1 MTESKVKSNSV
12 MTWKQ
17 VDGKLVCTVV
27 GVGDITFDPDKAS
40 AVNRARAMMHGFKQR
55 LADGA
60 ALVRDTET
68 GLPATAQEKFDSIKR
83 LAVHY
88 ESGSDEWA
96 LRVAE
101 PKTEGDGTW
110 LCKALVALGKARDI
124 EHAEGL
130 VVKFATKAHAG
141 QMGPA
146 RKALLA
152 ASDIRAK
159 VLELKAAAVPASKV
173 SADDLLADLEGGG
186 GPGTE
191 ESDVEDAPM

>member
-1 MTESKVKSNSV
+1 MTEGKVKSNSV

-27 GVGDITFDPDKAS
+27 GVGDIAFDPDKAS

-83 LAVHY
+83 LADHY
-88 ESGSDEWA
+88 ESGSDDWA
-96 LRVAE
+96 LRTAE
-101 PKTEGDGTW
+101 PRTEGDGTW
-110 LCKALVALGKARDI
+110 LCKALVALAKAADI
-124 EHAEGL
+124 PAAEAKVQL
-130 VVKFATKAHAG
+130 FAEKKHGG

-146 RKALLA
+146 RKALLG
-152 ASDIRAK
+152 ASDIKAK
-159 VLELKAAAVPASKV
+159 VLELKAAAVPESKL
-173 SADDLLADLEGGG
+173 SADDMLNDI
-186 GPGTE
+186 
-191 ESDVEDAPM
+191 